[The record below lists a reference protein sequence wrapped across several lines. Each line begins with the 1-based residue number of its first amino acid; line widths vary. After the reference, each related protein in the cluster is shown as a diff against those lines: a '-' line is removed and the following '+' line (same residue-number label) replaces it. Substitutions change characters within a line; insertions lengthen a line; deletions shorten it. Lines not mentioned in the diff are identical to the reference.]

1 MFRHVM
7 SKALARLTPPSEL
20 AAPLEELVKRARGY
34 AADCRATS
42 TRRAYLSDFAG
53 FEAWCAKQALLA
65 MPATPSTIAV
75 YLSVLADSGRK
86 VKTIERALSGIG
98 HAHRQRGHEWP
109 RSHPAIAAVLGGIR
123 HRIGMPPA
131 QKAPVD
137 DQELAALIA
146 TLAPGLAGLR
156 NHAVLTL
163 GWWGAFRR
171 SALVALDVEDVARTR
186 EGLVL
191 TLRRSKTDQ
200 EGQGALTGIAYA
212 GRAAVCAVRAFD
224 AWVVGSGI
232 TTGAL
237 FRRIDRNGHLLAGR
251 LSDRAV
257 ARFVQEAAARAG
269 LPAEKFAGHSL
280 RAGFA
285 TTAAKHGKSLDA
297 IMRQTHHKSERVA
310 RGYIRHAGVF
320 DDNATVGL
328 A

>member
-1 MFRHVM
+1 M
-7 SKALARLTPPSEL
+7 SKALVRLPSPADL
-20 AAPLEELVKRARGY
+20 TAPLEELVERARGY
-34 AADCRATS
+34 AADCRAVS
-42 TRRAYLSDFAG
+42 TRRAYLSDFAA
-53 FEAWCAKQALLA
+53 FEGWCAKQALLA
-65 MPATPSTIAV
+65 MPAAPATIAV
-75 YLSVLADSGRK
+75 YLSALADSGRK

-98 HAHRQRGHEWP
+98 HAHRQRGHAWP
-109 RSHPAIAAVLGGIR
+109 RSHPAIAAVMGGIR
-123 HRIGMPPA
+123 HRIGAPPE

-137 DQELAALIA
+137 DQELAAL
-146 TLAPGLAGLR
+146 LGSLPGGLVGAR
-156 NHAVLTL
+156 DRAILTL
-163 GWWGAFRR
+163 GWWGALRR
-171 SALVALDVEDVARTR
+171 SALVALDVEDVGRSR

-224 AWVVGSGI
+224 AWVTASGV
-232 TTGAL
+232 TAGAL
-237 FRRIDRNGHLLAGR
+237 FRRIDRNGHLLEGR
-251 LSDRAV
+251 LCDRTV
-257 ARFVQEAAARAG
+257 ARLVQEAAARAG
-269 LPAEKFAGHSL
+269 LPREKFAGHSL

-310 RGYIRHAGVF
+310 RGYIWHAGVF

>member
-1 MFRHVM
+1 MFARVM
-7 SKALARLTPPSEL
+7 SKALVRLTPLSEL
-20 AAPLEELVKRARGY
+20 AAPLDQLVERARGY
-34 AADCRATS
+34 AADCRASS
-42 TRRAYLSDFAG
+42 TRRAYLSDFAS
-53 FEAWCAKQALLA
+53 FEAWCAKQGLLA
-65 MPATPSTIAV
+65 IPAAPASIAV
-75 YLSVLADSGRK
+75 YLCALADSGRK

-109 RSHPAIAAVLGGIR
+109 RSHPAIAAVMGGIR
-123 HRIGMPPA
+123 HRIGAPPA

-137 DQELAALIA
+137 DRELAALLA
-146 TLAPGLAGLR
+146 TLAGGLVGARDRAL
-156 NHAVLTL
+156 LTL
-163 GWWGAFRR
+163 GWWGALRR

-200 EGQGALTGIAYA
+200 EGQGALTGIAFA

-224 AWVVGSGI
+224 EWVAIAAI
-232 TTGAL
+232 TSGAL
-237 FRRIDRNGHLLAGR
+237 FRRVDRNGHLLPGR
-251 LSDRAV
+251 LCDRTV
-257 ARFVQEAAARAG
+257 ARLVQRAAERAG
-269 LPAEKFAGHSL
+269 LDPENFAGHSL

-310 RGYIRHAGVF
+310 RGYIRHAEVF